1 MATTIKS
8 FEGGYALLSVAKG
21 EVFFANHLVPE
32 GIERFAKMEAL
43 EGGSKKITAKIDI
56 LAVVEGL
63 HSSTK
68 GAKHVRFIRPN
79 RKGRGLKFAE
89 FKPFPRLR
97 AALWHEVMK
106 PLHAPGGFESFVVY
120 DDEIAVP
127 DFSMSG
133 TKGWIVQRKDIAG
146 LLKRLPSLES
156 LDSGEIK
163 SLWGETVGDFCTP
176 DEAGCRVTEW
186 DPTEEK
192 PLSWYDRGRDCR
204 MTGNRQ
210 IARIDYDAGSRR
222 IVKIFHQNTGQE
234 LEHWPVRLQP
244 RVVGVTVGK
253 RFPTWLP

>member
-1 MATTIKS
+1 MATTVKI

-32 GIERFAKMEAL
+32 GTERFAKVESL
-43 EGGSKKITAKIDI
+43 EGGSKKIIAEIDI

-63 HSSTK
+63 HSSIK
-68 GAKHVRFIRPN
+68 GAKHVRFVRE
-79 RKGRGLKFAE
+79 KKEGKGLKFVG
-89 FKPFPRLR
+89 FKPFPKMR
-97 AALWHEVMK
+97 AALRHAGVE
-106 PLHAPGGFESFVVY
+106 PLHAPGGFENFVIY
-120 DDEIAVP
+120 DDEVAVP

-133 TKGWIVQRKDIAG
+133 TKGWIVPRKEIAG
-146 LLKRLPSLES
+146 YLKGLPPLENF
-156 LDSGEIK
+156 DSGEIK

-186 DPTEEK
+186 DPTDEE

-210 IARIDYDAGSRR
+210 IARIDYDAGSHR
-222 IVKIFHQNTGQE
+222 IVKILHQNTGQE
-234 LEHWPVRLQP
+234 LEHWPVRLRP